1 MDQERRDEI
10 ERDIRRLVEAS
21 DLSAATTAALRG
33 YGPEVFRFL
42 LAIHGSEVPASDVFA
57 LFTEGVW
64 RGLGRFDWACSANS
78 ATGASSPS
86 VTTRPPPPPAS
97 PPAPKQTVRVN
108 TPSSTRA
115 PALRRAHAR
124 P

>member
-10 ERDIRRLVEAS
+10 QRDIRRLVEAS

-33 YGPEVFRFL
+33 YGP
-42 LAIHGSEVPASDVFA
+42 GGVPLPARDPWERVAGIDVFA

-86 VTTRPPPPPAS
+86 VTTRPPAPPAS